1 MPLYWTIDSRL
12 PLTFARRRD
21 LANEPA
27 GLCADYCQARAEEA
41 RVKAEAMTNLEG
53 SQLDA

>member
-53 SQLDA
+53 SQHDA